1 MTFGLSTMRNG
12 NSGLL
17 SRLTVCALD
26 ALFPAYCLCCD
37 GEGQWACARCRAHLK
52 RASMTGC
59 SFCGKPIGNG
69 YTCVSC
75 CQTAGICQIV
85 SVFHFKQR
93 GIQEL
98 VHALKYDNIRGV
110 APWMGRCMAAAWQL
124 HGGEAPEILI
134 PIPLHRSRLREREY
148 NQAFLLAHHAGR
160 EIGIAVDENLLIR
173 SRKTASQTGLTA
185 SEREANVRGCFSLAQ
200 AVLPYKHIVLVDD
213 VFTTGATLREAAVVL
228 KNAGA
233 QSVSALAFAHD

>member
-1 MTFGLSTMRNG
+1 
-12 NSGLL
+12 
-17 SRLTVCALD
+17 
-26 ALFPAYCLCCD
+26 
-37 GEGQWACARCRAHLK
+37 
-52 RASMTGC
+52 
-59 SFCGKPIGNG
+59 
-69 YTCVSC
+69 
-75 CQTAGICQIV
+75 
-85 SVFHFKQR
+85 
-93 GIQEL
+93 
-98 VHALKYDNIRGV
+98 
-110 APWMGRCMAAAWQL
+110 MGRCMAAAWQL